1 MILIAK
7 GQSNVLALTLT
18 EKTTI
23 PDPVYLFEFTGT
35 QTRASKTFIAADAS
49 QFKERY
55 NLFTV
60 VEKTSPDALLGEVE
74 LAEQDFWQYRV
85 FAQMS
90 AANLDPEQANEL
102 VETGILYVT
111 GETPNE
117 YQYNGQPINA
127 FVYNG

>member
-23 PDPVYLFEFTGT
+23 PVPVYLFEFTGT
-35 QTRASKTFIAADAS
+35 QAKVAKTFIAPDTS

-60 VEKTSPDALLGEVE
+60 IEKSNPNPLAGEVE
-74 LAEQDFWQYRV
+74 LTEQDFWQYRV
-85 FAQMS
+85 FAQTS
-90 AANLDPEQANEL
+90 GTNLDPEQADEL

-111 GETPNE
+111 GEGANE